1 MSDQNLLAEAEAQHI
16 ASAILVATGVG
27 MPRSNLELRSM
38 GGLRATMEHGA
49 AGYWTLLSDDPFV
62 EYYRQGS
69 GTIKKIERIA
79 DED

>member
-1 MSDQNLLAEAEAQHI
+1 MSGRNLLDEAEAQHR
-16 ASAILVATGVG
+16 ASATLVATGVG
-27 MPRSNLELRSM
+27 MRRSNPELRNM
-38 GGLRATMEHGA
+38 GGLRATIEHGA
-49 AGYWTLLSDDPFV
+49 PGYWTLLSDDPFV